1 MNIVLHTNLN
11 AMKKETPLPKRKVAI
26 LNRQEA
32 CIATLTARE
41 MSVQQIAGM
50 MGLSEQTVEHIRAAI
65 MQKLQCTST
74 IGISLYA
81 WERNWVAFGDTS
93 HS

>member
-1 MNIVLHTNLN
+1 MR
-11 AMKKETPLPKRKVAI
+11 KETPLPKRKVAI

-41 MSVQQIAGM
+41 LSVNQIASM
-50 MGLSEQTVEHIRAAI
+50 MGISEHTVEHIRANI
-65 MQKLQCTST
+65 MQKLQCTSS

-81 WERNWVAFGDTS
+81 WERNWVAFGDTRQS
-93 HS
+93 

>member
-1 MNIVLHTNLN
+1 MR
-11 AMKKETPLPKRKVAI
+11 KESPLPKRKVAI

-41 MSVQQIAGM
+41 MSIQQIAGM
-50 MGLSEQTVEHIRAAI
+50 MGISEHAVEHIRANI

-81 WERNWVAFGDTS
+81 WEKNWVAFGDVG